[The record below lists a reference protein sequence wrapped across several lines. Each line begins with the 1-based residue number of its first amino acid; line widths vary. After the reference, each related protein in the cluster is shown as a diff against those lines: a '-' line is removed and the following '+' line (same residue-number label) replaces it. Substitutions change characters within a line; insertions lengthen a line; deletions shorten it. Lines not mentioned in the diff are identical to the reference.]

1 MPSQEEYLD
10 NLLKGIGNTEEEE
23 NSQKESEEGGKDET
37 FQDPQIDM
45 SDMDDLLQS
54 ALEAQQRDIPE
65 TQPSHNTQNI
75 ETIHP
80 EETSSMSE
88 DEIDRLLQQSREQA
102 GSTEQQKEPDTNEND
117 DLIKMLENADD
128 ESLSNVLDQMAP
140 NTETAEEPKKE
151 EKRGKRKSF
160 FDRFK
165 KKKTKDSKNSA
176 ADETEYE
183 SLSEDMTEPDSGE
196 PQTTTDTQ
204 KMQDDDLE
212 ALLTG
217 AFPQTKDAEHAEQ
230 DNGETDVMDILKAAG
245 ADIVDDASQ
254 KKEKKGFFS
263 KLLDLFTEED
273 EEDEEE
279 NQLQLSEENKQIL
292 DEMGKDQKKKGKK
305 EKKPKKEKA
314 AKEKKPKKEKK
325 KKEKKKKEKKEKIPE
340 VPEKKLSPKKV
351 IPIVVV
357 CISLGVVILLL
368 SSFLTEYMTRRSGRK
383 AYYAGDYQT
392 CYQNFFGKELDET
405 EQVMYSKS
413 ESILTIRMWLREYE
427 VFVNEG
433 SELEALDSLLQAVH
447 DYPSLLNYAT
457 EYNAQDEVTV
467 AFQEIL
473 NVLSQKYGLSQE
485 EAQEIA
491 DISNNVEYTQRV
503 MTVLQKLG
511 LESWDIPQI
520 VEDATP
526 SNGGETSAEL
536 PDLLPEEKEIQQ

>member
-10 NLLKGIGNTEEEE
+10 NLLKGIENTEEEE
-23 NSQKESEEGGKDET
+23 NSQKESEEGVKDET

-102 GSTEQQKEPDTNEND
+102 GGTEQQKEPDTNEND

-151 EKRGKRKSF
+151 EKRGKRKNF

-165 KKKTKDSKNSA
+165 KKKAKDSKNSA

-196 PQTTTDTQ
+196 PQTTADTQ
-204 KMQDDDLE
+204 KMQDDDLG
-212 ALLTG
+212 ALLAG
-217 AFPQTKDAEHAEQ
+217 AFPQTEDAEHAEQ

-325 KKEKKKKEKKEKIPE
+325 KKEKIPE

-503 MTVLQKLG
+503 MTVLQNLG

-526 SNGGETSAEL
+526 SNDGEAAAEL